1 MNYTDRP
8 MNGTPNPWL
17 FETRL
22 RTFRGIQLHATRG
35 GSTVVTEGPA
45 TEGWMKNPNNG
56 SASQGWGASCDVIIF
71 HDGTRVWVNSDVPNK
86 APTYGAGYGGA
97 GSWSAGWYYLQVEIA
112 QANPGDYYLGAEV
125 DSMAELTAEWARR
138 YGFAI
143 ERIPWLHQD
152 GPPPMGICTHQ
163 ESDNGQKLGKTDPG
177 AMWPWDTYLRLTNGY
192 LTEEDDLNEEQTRAI
207 VRDEYAKLHTPQHR
221 EWETG
226 DVAGMRGL
234 AVGTYVRMTSWGDQG
249 VYKVES
255 GSNIKGRLDR
265 WIRLVSYE
273 EWAALPDPKPDIV
286 DVSPHV
292 LSLLRGRA

>member
-1 MNYTDRP
+1 VKYVDRP
-8 MNGTPNPWL
+8 INGTPNPWL
-17 FETRL
+17 FEARL

-35 GSTVVTEGPA
+35 GSTTVTEGPA
-45 TEGWMKNPNNG
+45 TENWMKNPNNG

-71 HDGTRVWVNSDVPNK
+71 HDGTRVWVNSDVHK
-86 APTYGAGYGGA
+86 APTYGAGYGGP

-125 DSMAELTAEWARR
+125 DSMAELTAEWSRR

-152 GPPPMGICTHQ
+152 GPPPVGICTHQ
-163 ESDNGQKLGKTDPG
+163 ESDNGKRLGKSDPG
-177 AMWPWDTYLRLTNGY
+177 AMWPWDTYLRLANGY
-192 LTEEDDLNEEQTRAI
+192 LKEEDDELNEEQTRAI

-234 AVGTYVRMTSWGDQG
+234 AAGTYIRMTSWGDQG

-255 GSNIKGRLDR
+255 GSNIKGRLDK